1 MLHFLPSILLARRAK
16 MTKSTLRTTLASL
29 RVDKGTWLAVPN
41 FMTNRTE
48 RSTGWLQLWTN
59 LWMAIAQKCCFW
71 HRVMNSWDHWW
82 HRLHW
87 HRMHRHQ
94 RLLWKTVLRV
104 TCSCLCCM
112 CMHHIGFWHRRPLP
126 TSGRGH
132 WWSNWGSRS
141 RAEGRWAQRSSG
153 EDRTFGRY
161 YREWGCARFRHGWI
175 GRICIGLTPS

>member
-1 MLHFLPSILLARRAK
+1 